1 MGTSWQMSRVLTPK
15 SLVHRATAK
24 WVREFKYFRATA
36 TGDLARFMD
45 FIAYEVCRA
54 LAGPLLVNAARHPRA
69 PPQYMID
76 NILDLIKAATSSQV
90 LTLKCQSLA

>member
-15 SLVHRATAK
+15 SLVHALRQSGYASLSTFA
-24 WVREFKYFRATA
+24 RQRQEIS
-36 TGDLARFMD
+36 LASWTSLRTR
-45 FIAYEVCRA
+45 Y
-54 LAGPLLVNAARHPRA
+54 AAPWRGLCWLTQQDTPVL
-69 PPQYMID
+69 PQYMID